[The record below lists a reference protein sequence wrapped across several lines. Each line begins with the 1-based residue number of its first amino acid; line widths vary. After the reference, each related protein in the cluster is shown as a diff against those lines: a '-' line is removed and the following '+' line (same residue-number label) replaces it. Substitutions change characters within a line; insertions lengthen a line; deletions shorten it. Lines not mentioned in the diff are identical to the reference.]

1 MKILTKMSLATLGA
15 NPSRVKNEKDA
26 KGAPVTSLDLVR
38 IYGIASSLVFKTDP
52 KTGDIQVAVA
62 GNFEGV
68 NLQSGEVYRAG
79 VLWLPGGIQELLIN
93 SVDTGAKD
101 GNGKPVYQDVK
112 FGFTIA
118 AVPASNPIGY
128 SYTAEQLI
136 DAQQNDPL
144 AELRSSLPEM
154 PALPAPTDKAT
165 DAKK

>member
-15 NPSRVKNEKDA
+15 NPSRVKEQKDGKA
-26 KGAPVTSLDLVR
+26 VHSSLDLVR
-38 IYGIASSLVFKTDP
+38 IYGIASGLVFKTDP
-52 KTGDIQVAVA
+52 KTGDIQVAVS
-62 GNFEGV
+62 GNFEAV
-68 NLQSGEVYRAG
+68 NLENNETYRAG
-79 VLWLPGGIQELLIN
+79 VLWLPSGIQELLIN
-93 SVDTGAKD
+93 SVDTGEKD

-144 AELRSSLPEM
+144 AELRTSL
-154 PALPAPTDKAT
+154 PALPAPAAKEEP
-165 DAKK
+165 AKK

>member
-15 NPSRVKNEKDA
+15 NPSRVKEMKDG
-26 KGAPVTSLDLVR
+26 KPVHSSIDLVR
-38 IYGIASSLVFKTDP
+38 IYGVASSLVFKTDP

-62 GNFEGV
+62 GNFEAV
-68 NLQSGEVYRAG
+68 NLENRETYRAG
-79 VLWLPGGIQELLIN
+79 ILWLPGGIQELLIN
-93 SVDTGAKD
+93 SVDTGQVD
-101 GNGKPVYQDVK
+101 GNGKPIYQDVK

-144 AELRSSLPEM
+144 AELRASLPELA
-154 PALPAPTDKAT
+154 ALPAPDA
-165 DAKK
+165 AKK